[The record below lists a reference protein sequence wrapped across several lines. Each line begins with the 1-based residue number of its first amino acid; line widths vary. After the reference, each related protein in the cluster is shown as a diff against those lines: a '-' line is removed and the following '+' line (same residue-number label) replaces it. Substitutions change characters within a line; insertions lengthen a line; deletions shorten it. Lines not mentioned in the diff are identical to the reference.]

1 VIIMALIFH
10 KMVSIEDA
18 LKLVEESLGHIRPL
32 GVEEISLI
40 EALGR
45 VLAEDVYAKVD
56 SPPFDRSTVDGYAVD
71 AKDVYGASES
81 EPACLTISGKSEVG
95 SIPTAEAGGGRCVET
110 ATGAPLARGANAV
123 VMVEYTKRVDDK
135 VYVYRSVAP
144 GENVSQTGSD
154 ITAGDV
160 VIRKGKIIS
169 PSNIAVL
176 AALGYKSI
184 KVYRKPKIAV
194 FSTGNELI
202 EPGQPLSQ
210 GKVYDINGYTITAML
225 KEIGVDADFLGILPD
240 DYHVIK
246 QNIEQALQQY
256 DVVVTSG
263 STSAGFGDAIYRVF
277 AEHGAV
283 IVHGLKLRPGK
294 PTVIAVS
301 QGKLLIGLPGFP
313 LSAMMVF
320 MNVAR
325 PLISKMC
332 GIEDSERYVIIKAKM
347 AYRMDAG
354 KGVREL
360 IPVQLVETEE
370 GLVAYPI
377 VLGSGSASAIAMAD
391 GFIEIPENKQYVEEY
406 EVVDVKLLSPSF
418 RPPPL
423 NIIGSHCPGIEVILR
438 VAGLTTSKIINV
450 GSLGGWRALKRGE
463 ADICG
468 THLLDED
475 TGKYNVHMPKKMGLE
490 GLVEIYRG
498 YARRI
503 GLLVKKNNPKNIRSV
518 IDLVRKDVVFVNRLR
533 GSGARALIDKLLRE
547 AGITKPEDT
556 IKGYTYEAKTHT
568 AVASA
573 IAQERADVG
582 IAIEY
587 VADIYGLD
595 FIPLGDEIFDFAVR
609 KDRLKKATV
618 QRFLEALSSEAFRSN
633 ILSLRGY
640 TILPETGQKVYG

>member
-1 VIIMALIFH
+1 MALIFH
-10 KMVSIEDA
+10 KMVSIKDA
-18 LKLVEESLGHIRPL
+18 LNLVRESLGHIGPF
-32 GVEEISLI
+32 GTEEVGLL
-40 EALGR
+40 EAFGR
-45 VLAEDVYAKVD
+45 VLAEDVYAKID

-71 AKDVYGASES
+71 AKDVYGANES
-81 EPACLTISGKSEVG
+81 EPVCLTVSGKAEVG
-95 SIPTAEAGGGRCVET
+95 SVPTAEAGGGRCVET

-123 VMVEYTKRVDDK
+123 VMVEYTKRVNDK
-135 VYVYRSVAP
+135 LYVYKSVAP

-154 ITAGDV
+154 ITAGDI
-160 VIRKGKIIS
+160 VIRKGRVIS
-169 PSNIAVL
+169 PSDIAVL
-176 AALGYKSI
+176 AALGYKSV

-194 FSTGNELI
+194 LSTGNELV
-202 EPGQPLSQ
+202 EPGQPLPQ
-210 GKVYDINGYTITAML
+210 GKVYDVNGYAITAML
-225 KEIGVDADFLGILPD
+225 KEMGTEVDFLGIVPD
-240 DYHVIK
+240 DYQTIK
-246 QNIEQALQQY
+246 QSIERALQQY

-263 STSAGFGDAIYRVF
+263 STSAGFGDAIYKAF

-283 IVHGLKLRPGK
+283 IIHGLKLRPGK
-294 PTVIAVS
+294 PTVMAVS
-301 QGKLLIGLPGFP
+301 RGKLLVGLPGFP

-320 MNVAR
+320 MNVVR

-332 GIEDSERYVIIKAKM
+332 GIEDSERYTLVKARM

-354 KGVREL
+354 KGVKEL

-377 VLGSGSASAIAMAD
+377 VLGSGSTSAIAIAD
-391 GFIEIPENKQYVEEY
+391 GFVEIPEEKQYIEEY

-418 RPPPL
+418 RPSPL
-423 NIIGSHCPGIEVILR
+423 NIIGSHCPGIEVLLQTS
-438 VAGLTTSKIINV
+438 GLTMSKVINV
-450 GSLGGWRALKRGE
+450 GSLGGWRALKKGE

-468 THLLDED
+468 THLLDEE
-475 TGKYNVHMPKKMGLE
+475 TGKYNVHMPKKMDLE
-490 GLVEIYRG
+490 GIVEIYRG
-498 YARRI
+498 YARKV

-518 IDLVRKDVVFVNRLR
+518 ADLTKKDVVFVNRLK

-547 AGITKPEDT
+547 VGITKPEDT

-573 IAQERADVG
+573 IAQGRADVG
-582 IAIEY
+582 VAIEY

-595 FIPLGDEIFDFAVR
+595 FIPLGEEIFDFAVR

-618 QRFLEALSSEAFRSN
+618 QRFLETLSSEAFRSN

-640 TILPETGQKVYG
+640 APLPETGQKVYG

>member
-1 VIIMALIFH
+1 
-10 KMVSIEDA
+10 MVSVEDA
-18 LKLVEESLGHIRPL
+18 LNLIKESLGHIGPI
-32 GVEEISLI
+32 GVEEVSLL

-81 EPACLTISGKSEVG
+81 EPACLIVSGKAEVG
-95 SIPTAEAGGGRCVET
+95 SSPTAEAGSGRCVET
-110 ATGAPLARGANAV
+110 ATGAMLARGANAV
-123 VMVEYTKRVDDK
+123 VMVEYTKRVDGK
-135 VYVYRSVAP
+135 IYVYRSVAP

-160 VIRKGKIIS
+160 VIRKGKLIS
-169 PSNIAVL
+169 PSDIAVL
-176 AALGYKSI
+176 AALGYNSV
-184 KVYRKPKIAV
+184 KVYRKPRIAV
-194 FSTGNELI
+194 LSTGNELV
-202 EPGQPLSQ
+202 EPGKPLPQ
-210 GKVYDINGYTITAML
+210 GKVYDVNGYVITAML
-225 KEIGVDADFLGILPD
+225 KEIGTDVDFLGIVPD
-240 DYHVIK
+240 DYQTIK
-246 QNIEQALQQY
+246 QSIEHVLQRY

-263 STSAGFGDAIYRVF
+263 STSAGLGDVIYKVF

-301 QGKLLIGLPGFP
+301 HGKLLIGLPGFP

-320 MNVAR
+320 MNVVR

-332 GIEDSERYVIIKAKM
+332 GVERSERHTLVKARM

-360 IPVQLVETEE
+360 IPVQLIETEG

-377 VLGSGSASAIAMAD
+377 VLGSGSASAIAIAD
-391 GFIEIPENKQYVEEY
+391 GFIEVPEDKQYIEEY
-406 EVVDVKLLSPSF
+406 EVVSVKLLSQLFKPS
-418 RPPPL
+418 PL
-423 NIIGSHCPGIEVILR
+423 NIIGSHCPGIDVLLQIS
-438 VAGLTTSKIINV
+438 GLTMSKVVNV

-468 THLLDED
+468 THLLDENA
-475 TGKYNVHMPKKMGLE
+475 GEYNVHMPKKMGLE

-498 YARRI
+498 YARRV

-518 IDLVRKDVVFVNRLR
+518 SDLTKNDVIFVNRLK
-533 GSGARALIDKLLRE
+533 GSGARTLIDKLLRE
-547 AGITKPEDT
+547 VGITKPEES

-573 IAQERADVG
+573 IAQGRADVG
-582 IAIEY
+582 VAIEY
-587 VADIYGLD
+587 VAEIYGLD
-595 FIPLGDEIFDFAVR
+595 FIPLGEEIFDFAVR
-609 KDRLKKATV
+609 KDRLKKAAV
-618 QRFLEALSSEAFRSN
+618 QGFLEALSSDVFHSK
-633 ILSLRGY
+633 ILFLKGY
-640 TILPETGQKVYG
+640 IPLPETGQKVYG

>member
-1 VIIMALIFH
+1 
-10 KMVSIEDA
+10 MVSLEDA
-18 LKLVEESLGHIRPL
+18 LKLVEENLGGIRPL
-32 GVEEISLI
+32 GVEEVSLL

-45 VLAEDVYAKVD
+45 VLAEDVCAKVD

-81 EPACLTISGKSEVG
+81 EPVCLTISGKSEVG
-95 SIPTAEAGGGRCVET
+95 SVPTAEAGGGCCVEI
-110 ATGAPLARGANAV
+110 ATGAPLPRGANAV
-123 VMVEYTKRVDDK
+123 VMVEYTKRVNDK
-135 VYVYRSVAP
+135 VYVYKSVAP

-160 VIRKGKIIS
+160 VIRKGKVIL
-169 PSNIAVL
+169 PSDIAVL
-176 AALGYKSI
+176 AAMGYKSI
-184 KVYRKPKIAV
+184 KVYRKPRVAV
-194 FSTGNELI
+194 FSTGSELV

-210 GKVYDINGYTITAML
+210 GKVYDVNGYALTAML
-225 KEIGVDADFLGILPD
+225 KEIGVDVDFLGILPD
-240 DYHVIK
+240 DYQVIK

-263 STSAGFGDAIYRVF
+263 STSAGFGDAIYKVF

-283 IVHGLKLRPGK
+283 VVHGLKLRPGK
-294 PTVIAVS
+294 PTVMAVS
-301 QGKLLIGLPGFP
+301 HGKLLVGLPGFP

-320 MNVAR
+320 MNLAR

-332 GIEDSERYVIIKAKM
+332 GIEDSERHIIIKAKM
-347 AYRMDAG
+347 AYRMDVG

-377 VLGSGSASAIAMAD
+377 VLGSGSASAIAIAD

-406 EVVDVKLLSPSF
+406 EFVDVKLLSPSF
-418 RPPPL
+418 NPSPL
-423 NIIGSHCPGIEVILR
+423 NIIGSHCPGIEVILQIS
-438 VAGLTTSKIINV
+438 GLTTSKIINV

-498 YARRI
+498 YARKI
-503 GLLVKKNNPKNIRSV
+503 GLLVKKNNPKNIRS
-518 IDLVRKDVVFVNRLR
+518 IMDLVRKDVVFVNRLR

-547 AGITKPEDT
+547 AGITKPEDS
-556 IKGYTYEAKTHT
+556 IRGYSYEAKTHT

-573 IAQERADVG
+573 VAQGRADVG
-582 IAIEY
+582 VAIEY

-595 FIPLGDEIFDFAVR
+595 FIPLGEEIFDFAVR

-618 QRFLEALSSEAFRSN
+618 QRFLEALSREAFHSK
-633 ILSLRGY
+633 IMSLRGY
-640 TILPETGQKVYG
+640 ALLPETGQKVYG

>member
-1 VIIMALIFH
+1 MVLIFH
-10 KMVSIEDA
+10 RMVSIEEA
-18 LKLVEESLGHIRPL
+18 LNLVEESLGHIGPV
-32 GVEEISLI
+32 GVEEVGLL

-45 VLAEDVYAKVD
+45 VLAEDVYAKID

-71 AKDVYGASES
+71 AKDVYGASEL
-81 EPACLTISGKSEVG
+81 EPVCLIVSGKAEVG
-95 SIPTAEAGGGRCVET
+95 SIPTAEAGNGRCVET

-123 VMVEYTKRVDDK
+123 VMVEYTKRVDDRL
-135 VYVYRSVAP
+135 YVYRPVTP

-169 PSNIAVL
+169 PSDIAVL
-176 AALGYKSI
+176 AALGYESV
-184 KVYRKPKIAV
+184 KVYRKPRIAV
-194 FSTGNELI
+194 LSTGNELV

-210 GKVYDINGYTITAML
+210 GKVYDVNGYAITAML
-225 KEIGVDADFLGILPD
+225 KEAGANADFLGIVPD
-240 DYHVIK
+240 DYQMIK
-246 QNIEQALQQY
+246 QSIEQALRHY
-256 DVVVTSG
+256 DAVITSG
-263 STSAGFGDAIYRVF
+263 STSAGFGDVIYKVF

-294 PTVIAVS
+294 PTVMAVS

-313 LSAMMVF
+313 LSSMMVF

-332 GIEDSERYVIIKAKM
+332 GIKDGETHVLVKAKM

-377 VLGSGSASAIAMAD
+377 VLGSGSASAIAIAD
-391 GFIEIPENKQYVEEY
+391 GFVEIPEDKQYVEEY
-406 EVVDVKLLSPSF
+406 EVVNVKLLSPSF
-418 RPPPL
+418 RPSPL
-423 NIIGSHCPGIEVILR
+423 NIIGSHCPGIEVLLQTS
-438 VAGLTTSKIINV
+438 GLTTSKIVNV

-463 ADICG
+463 ADVCG
-468 THLLDED
+468 THLLDEE
-475 TGKYNVHMPKKMGLE
+475 TGKYNIHIPKKMGLE

-498 YARRI
+498 YTRRV
-503 GLLVKKNNPKNIRSV
+503 GLLVKKNNPKNIRSMM
-518 IDLVRKDVVFVNRLR
+518 DLIRKDVVFINRVK

-547 AGITKPEDT
+547 DGITRPEDT

-573 IAQERADVG
+573 IAQGRADVG
-582 IAIEY
+582 VAIEY

-595 FIPLGDEIFDFAVR
+595 FIPLGEEVFDFAIR
-609 KDRLKKATV
+609 KDRLKKAAVRKFIET
-618 QRFLEALSSEAFRSN
+618 LSSETFHSN
-633 ILSLRGY
+633 LLSLRGY
-640 TILPETGQKVYG
+640 ALLPETGQKVYG